1 MLARFKSAPAVRELY
16 QAQTIIDRMSGD
28 WVTGQRGEAL
38 LLGGI
43 SYMTGIGARANM
55 GKTLILI
62 FLFLMIMKRYMA
74 SGLIYDTEMTLQ
86 YNRILS
92 LAKEICPELLDKME
106 RSIENFVLTDK
117 TIYSGTNFHNEL
129 KLTGADRVKEGS
141 KIKKTTPFSALDG
154 TALEVFIPMLMGMDA
169 LSGFEADAVSQFQE
183 KDIGGGD
190 RNMEAMRSAAAKTQM
205 LSEMVTLTA
214 QSGIVALFT
223 AHMGDEHKIDPYA
236 PSTKKLAFLKN
247 GVKFKRVPEN
257 FTFLTGNTIVIAD
270 MEVLKDRNT
279 KAPLYPRNSGDD
291 FSGDTDLQELT
302 CGNYRNKFGGSGVP
316 YHLVI
321 SQREGVKSA
330 LTNFNLLRRYNKFGL
345 GGNDRTYFL
354 EIYPEV
360 ALTRTTLQSK
370 IDSDPKLVRALE
382 ITAALALEHILAP
395 DLPREYLCTAQELY
409 QGVKDKG
416 FCWDRILT
424 QSREYWVFDN
434 YNQPTGYLSVRDL
447 MDMRMGIKTPYW
459 WDELK

>member
-1 MLARFKSAPAVRELY
+1 MLARFKSAPPVRELY
-16 QAQTIIDRMSGD
+16 QVQTIIDRMSGD

-55 GKTLILI
+55 GKTLLLL

-74 SGLIYDTEMTLQ
+74 DGLLYDTEMTLQ
-86 YNRILS
+86 YNRILG
-92 LAKEICPELLDKME
+92 LAKEICPELIDPMG
-106 RSIENFVLTDK
+106 RSINQFVLTDK
-117 TIYSGTNFHNEL
+117 NIYNGTLMHNEL
-129 KLTGADRVKEGS
+129 RETANDRIKEFKKLKAA
-141 KIKKTTPFSALDG
+141 TPFSALDG
-154 TALEVFIPMLMGMDA
+154 SPLEVFVPMLFGNDS
-169 LSGFEADAVSQFQE
+169 LSGFEAEQMQSFQE
-183 KDIGGGD
+183 KDIGGSD
-190 RNMEAMRSAAAKTQM
+190 RNMEAMRSAAAKTQF

-214 QSGIVALFT
+214 SSGILALFT

-279 KAPLYPRNSGDD
+279 KAPLYPRNSSDD

-316 YHLVI
+316 YHLVV

-330 LTNFNLLRRYNKFGL
+330 LTNFNLLRRYNKFGI

-354 EIYPEV
+354 DIYPEV
-360 ALTRTTLQSK
+360 ALSRTTLQTK
-370 IDSDPKLVRALE
+370 IDNDPKLVRALE
-382 ITAALALEHILAP
+382 ITASLAMEHILAP
-395 DLPREYLCTAQELY
+395 DLPPEYLCTAKELY
-409 QGVKDKG
+409 EGIIERG
-416 FCWDRILT
+416 FDWDRILT
-424 QSREYWVFDN
+424 KSREYWVFDN
-434 YNQPTGYLSVRDL
+434 YNQPTGYLSIRDL
-447 MDMRMGIKTPYW
+447 MDMRIGIKTPYW